1 MITAFRFLSFG
12 ACLTLA
18 ITSCSSGSKP
28 PPSRVSDASA
38 APGAASGA
46 SPDSEKVLNIYNW
59 SDYIDPSV
67 IAAFEKEYGIKVNY
81 DVFDSDEVLATK
93 LLTGHTNY
101 DVVVPG
107 GAISEREIKAGVF
120 QKLDKAQL
128 GNLKNI
134 DPEAALGMAVYDPGN
149 QYTVTYTWLTT
160 TGIGYNISKIKARM
174 PDAPLNSWRMFYDP
188 TVLARF
194 RDCGVSVLD
203 SPVNL
208 LSTVLIFLGKDPNSE
223 SPEDL
228 KAVEQVLLSIR
239 PYVRYVDTARYI
251 NDLANGETCLALGW
265 SGDIDQARE
274 RAKEAGNGVEIAYSI
289 PSEGT
294 LNIFGA
300 LAIPADAPHP
310 RNAHLFINYLLRPD
324 VAANNSN
331 AIKYANPVTASVDL
345 LSERDHLS

>member
-1 MITAFRFLSFG
+1 
-12 ACLTLA
+12 
-18 ITSCSSGSKP
+18 
-28 PPSRVSDASA
+28 
-38 APGAASGA
+38 
-46 SPDSEKVLNIYNW
+46 
-59 SDYIDPSV
+59 
-67 IAAFEKEYGIKVNY
+67 
-81 DVFDSDEVLATK
+81 
-93 LLTGHTNY
+93 
-101 DVVVPG
+101 
-107 GAISEREIKAGVF
+107 
-120 QKLDKAQL
+120 
-128 GNLKNI
+128 
-134 DPEAALGMAVYDPGN
+134 
-149 QYTVTYTWLTT
+149 
-160 TGIGYNISKIKARM
+160 
-174 PDAPLNSWRMFYDP
+174 MFYDP

-345 LSERDHLS
+345 LSPDLRNDPAVYPPLAVRAKLIPEPAKSQEFTRLLMRTWTRFKTGR